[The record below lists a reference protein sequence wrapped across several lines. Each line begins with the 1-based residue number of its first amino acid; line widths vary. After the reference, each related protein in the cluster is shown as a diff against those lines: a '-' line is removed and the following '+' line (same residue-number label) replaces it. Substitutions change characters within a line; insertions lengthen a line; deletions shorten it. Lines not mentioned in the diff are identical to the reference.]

1 MRESVQAVQSLR
13 LPGCGCPTAT
23 TSRVSALIMTCMFTD
38 VR

>member
-23 TSRVSALIMTCMFTD
+23 TSRVAASIMTCMF
-38 VR
+38 VEYR